1 MTALKEELLSIAAT
15 AMGTEAD
22 KVAVVEGGVTQLD
35 AERRMTFAE
44 LARAKGSAIRG
55 EGHYNDTTMG
65 PEASM
70 CAQVAEVEVD
80 PETGQVEL
88 RKVTAALSTGTIIN
102 PLMHQ
107 GQIDGAIVMGVG
119 YALMEDVQFDDGKV
133 TTANLGDYKI
143 PTIRDV
149 PELRTALIQSDLGSG
164 PYKSMSI
171 GETPIIPFA
180 AAVANAVAD
189 ATGARIHSLPI
200 TAEKV
205 QSRMSKSGALA
216 TQTAGQGLDSVL
228 PRD

>member
-1 MTALKEELLSIAAT
+1 VEVLFQTLGRREPFQDLEL
-15 AMGTEAD
+15 G
-22 KVAVVEGGVTQLD
+22 VGVQVEGGVTQLD
-35 AERRMTFAE
+35 AERRMTYAE
-44 LARAKGSAIRG
+44 LARARGSVIKG
-55 EGHYNDTTMG
+55 EGHFNNTTMG

-70 CAQVAEVEVD
+70 CAEVVEVEVD

-88 RKVTAALSTGTIIN
+88 VKVTAAVNTGTILN

-107 GQIDGAIVMGVG
+107 GQIDGAVIMGVG

-143 PTIRDV
+143 PTIRDL
-149 PELRTALIQSDLGSG
+149 PELRTALIQSDTGSG
-164 PYKSMSI
+164 PYNSMSI

-189 ATGARIHSLPI
+189 ATGSRVHSLPI

-205 QSRMSKSGALA
+205 LSRMSEPAASAPRSA
-216 TQTAGQGLDSVL
+216 RQGLDSVL
-228 PRD
+228 PRP